1 MADFKFS
8 KMKETWNVRTM
19 LASLKVALKDINDVR
34 KTAIIN
40 DELLKLNIDI
50 ATLQE
55 TRLADTGAIKEKNCT
70 FYWKGKNSNKQ

>member
-1 MADFKFS
+1 MLTS
-8 KMKETWNVRTM
+8 LNVD
-19 LASLKVALKDINDVR
+19 LKDINDVR

-55 TRLADTGAIKEKNCT
+55 IRLADTATIKEKNILLE
-70 FYWKGKNSNKQ
+70 G